1 MVHNHIERLKSKISE
16 MLVKSQASEARLIA
30 SEERLE
36 QQQRIIDRN
45 AFLIQTLQTQQATN
59 ALVIETAQAEKL
71 ALNVTLESN
80 SVLLQ
85 TAQAEHAALQVVHL
99 RQEIVLANSQ
109 TESQERQEARDA
121 FELEVAYLRDNNDA
135 LGLESTALKEE
146 RSARKKKESNAK
158 RSVLRS
164 FDWREDRVDASVL
177 RGAVAFWGATCELVE
192 DANEEQKRMSNKARQ
207 NILKV
212 IVEQGFNG
220 ELHDDMEKAFVKKK
234 RFKVFALG
242 KKSDLESKF
251 GGEAIGSIAHC
262 ENGHEKHMRG
272 LMPSSTSVHNF
283 HRKMNGKAALL
294 GLSSMANNKTWCWG
308 DGLGNQL
315 REGVHRYVKSVYYNK
330 WDTRVTADDPYIV
343 VLTGDLARVNLKGS
357 KCVTLCGA
365 KECDHRLP
373 SQKQSTGGHENNIN
387 QSRNLY
393 VPAAAGYCTESD
405 LMPLFEQLVE
415 LFVEIE
421 HQKYV
426 IVDGIRYD
434 NVFIKVLIVA
444 DMMFLHKFTERGG
457 CCASTTHFCMF
468 CSCMSKFRNEGEPGG
483 CDACRR
489 DGIVYDTQGLQICL
503 HHDMVTPEKKARQR
517 QRQIFL
523 EELLTDKMPPRK
535 KPMWEDKAGLQRAC
549 LERCVPGVTN
559 LDGRLSYRPGDLTAI
574 PKMTIPKLNAWLDQ
588 RCEGITP
595 TTFHNNFNIVCV
607 PLILFN
613 FALKGGC
620 TLSNN
625 PIVGVHNI
633 SESTLLKELRDRQIA
648 IPPRPARHTL
658 RTQGMERSANKS
670 RSQRRCRTGD
680 SHERECVA
688 DIVPLTPE
696 HKAYVAVLRS
706 LLVERLKLEEELE
719 RLTMYAR
726 DTRFDSDV
734 VATKLEFGRVILD
747 MLHCPMRMNEKV
759 LFMLYFAA
767 MNRHPKKCDWQP
779 VLESMTT
786 ILRRIGDLPPSWSH
800 TLKCKKSKA
809 GVILKHKLE
818 VFHMDFEASKY
829 IFNYGNTV
837 ALYEVI
843 DLALGPQT
851 LIDPADGKELVNQ
864 DNLNWR
870 LFIISYLN
878 CLELLTLHRDYRPGE
893 VDELERRCKKMY
905 TLLVTKIGGLEAVTN
920 YFHYVGSGHVVAMCR
935 MWGNLW
941 RYRNEGVEAF
951 NKIVSLRHNKHN
963 GNGGGRKRA
972 RDGVPIETCPEFW
985 SLGQWLG
992 RWSMWHLGYG
1002 DEMDPDLCPSS
1013 YFETPNP
1020 PGAEWERN
1028 TDCDSDDTYTTQS
1041 SSNAGVDDEVF
1052 SVSDEVGS
1060 MVSVEFV
1067 PCTPHDMPMIEC
1079 RAHNLLH
1086 RRCVQ

>member
-1 MVHNHIERLKSKISE
+1 M
-16 MLVKSQASEARLIA
+16 
-30 SEERLE
+30 
-36 QQQRIIDRN
+36 
-45 AFLIQTLQTQQATN
+45 
-59 ALVIETAQAEKL
+59 
-71 ALNVTLESN
+71 
-80 SVLLQ
+80 
-85 TAQAEHAALQVVHL
+85 
-99 RQEIVLANSQ
+99 
-109 TESQERQEARDA
+109 
-121 FELEVAYLRDNNDA
+121 
-135 LGLESTALKEE
+135 
-146 RSARKKKESNAK
+146 
-158 RSVLRS
+158 
-164 FDWREDRVDASVL
+164 
-177 RGAVAFWGATCELVE
+177 
-192 DANEEQKRMSNKARQ
+192 
-207 NILKV
+207 
-212 IVEQGFNG
+212 
-220 ELHDDMEKAFVKKK
+220 
-234 RFKVFALG
+234 
-242 KKSDLESKF
+242 
-251 GGEAIGSIAHC
+251 
-262 ENGHEKHMRG
+262 
-272 LMPSSTSVHNF
+272 
-283 HRKMNGKAALL
+283 
-294 GLSSMANNKTWCWG
+294 
-308 DGLGNQL
+308 
-315 REGVHRYVKSVYYNK
+315 
-330 WDTRVTADDPYIV
+330 
-343 VLTGDLARVNLKGS
+343 
-357 KCVTLCGA
+357 
-365 KECDHRLP
+365 
-373 SQKQSTGGHENNIN
+373 
-387 QSRNLY
+387 
-393 VPAAAGYCTESD
+393 
-405 LMPLFEQLVE
+405 
-415 LFVEIE
+415 
-421 HQKYV
+421 
-426 IVDGIRYD
+426 
-434 NVFIKVLIVA
+434 
-444 DMMFLHKFTERGG
+444 
-457 CCASTTHFCMF
+457 
-468 CSCMSKFRNEGEPGG
+468 
-483 CDACRR
+483 
-489 DGIVYDTQGLQICL
+489 
-503 HHDMVTPEKKARQR
+503 
-517 QRQIFL
+517 
-523 EELLTDKMPPRK
+523 
-535 KPMWEDKAGLQRAC
+535 
-549 LERCVPGVTN
+549 
-559 LDGRLSYRPGDLTAI
+559 
-574 PKMTIPKLNAWLDQ
+574 
-588 RCEGITP
+588 
-595 TTFHNNFNIVCV
+595 
-607 PLILFN
+607 
-613 FALKGGC
+613 
-620 TLSNN
+620 
-625 PIVGVHNI
+625 
-633 SESTLLKELRDRQIA
+633 
-648 IPPRPARHTL
+648 
-658 RTQGMERSANKS
+658 
-670 RSQRRCRTGD
+670 
-680 SHERECVA
+680 
-688 DIVPLTPE
+688 PLTPE

-905 TLLVTKIGGLEAVTN
+905 TLLVTQIGGLEAVTN

-1041 SSNAGVDDEVF
+1041 SSNASVDDDVF

-1060 MVSVEFV
+1060 VVSVEFV
-1067 PCTPHDMPMIEC
+1067 PCTPHDMSMIEC
-1079 RAHNLLH
+1079 RATNLLH

>member
-1 MVHNHIERLKSKISE
+1 M
-16 MLVKSQASEARLIA
+16 
-30 SEERLE
+30 
-36 QQQRIIDRN
+36 
-45 AFLIQTLQTQQATN
+45 
-59 ALVIETAQAEKL
+59 
-71 ALNVTLESN
+71 
-80 SVLLQ
+80 
-85 TAQAEHAALQVVHL
+85 
-99 RQEIVLANSQ
+99 
-109 TESQERQEARDA
+109 
-121 FELEVAYLRDNNDA
+121 
-135 LGLESTALKEE
+135 KEE

-272 LMPSSTSVHNF
+272 LMPSSTSVHNM

-294 GLSSMANNKTWCWG
+294 GLSSMANPKTWCWG

-489 DGIVYDTQGLQICL
+489 DGKVYDTQGLQICL

-670 RSQRRCRTGD
+670 RSQRRCRRGD

-851 LIDPADGKELVNQ
+851 FIDPADGKELVNQ

-905 TLLVTKIGGLEAVTN
+905 TL
-920 YFHYVGSGHVVAMCR
+920 
-935 MWGNLW
+935 
-941 RYRNEGVEAF
+941 
-951 NKIVSLRHNKHN
+951 
-963 GNGGGRKRA
+963 
-972 RDGVPIETCPEFW
+972 
-985 SLGQWLG
+985 
-992 RWSMWHLGYG
+992 
-1002 DEMDPDLCPSS
+1002 
-1013 YFETPNP
+1013 
-1020 PGAEWERN
+1020 
-1028 TDCDSDDTYTTQS
+1028 
-1041 SSNAGVDDEVF
+1041 
-1052 SVSDEVGS
+1052 
-1060 MVSVEFV
+1060 
-1067 PCTPHDMPMIEC
+1067 
-1079 RAHNLLH
+1079 
-1086 RRCVQ
+1086 

>member
-1 MVHNHIERLKSKISE
+1 M
-16 MLVKSQASEARLIA
+16 
-30 SEERLE
+30 
-36 QQQRIIDRN
+36 
-45 AFLIQTLQTQQATN
+45 
-59 ALVIETAQAEKL
+59 
-71 ALNVTLESN
+71 
-80 SVLLQ
+80 
-85 TAQAEHAALQVVHL
+85 
-99 RQEIVLANSQ
+99 
-109 TESQERQEARDA
+109 
-121 FELEVAYLRDNNDA
+121 
-135 LGLESTALKEE
+135 
-146 RSARKKKESNAK
+146 
-158 RSVLRS
+158 
-164 FDWREDRVDASVL
+164 
-177 RGAVAFWGATCELVE
+177 
-192 DANEEQKRMSNKARQ
+192 
-207 NILKV
+207 
-212 IVEQGFNG
+212 
-220 ELHDDMEKAFVKKK
+220 
-234 RFKVFALG
+234 
-242 KKSDLESKF
+242 
-251 GGEAIGSIAHC
+251 
-262 ENGHEKHMRG
+262 
-272 LMPSSTSVHNF
+272 
-283 HRKMNGKAALL
+283 
-294 GLSSMANNKTWCWG
+294 
-308 DGLGNQL
+308 
-315 REGVHRYVKSVYYNK
+315 
-330 WDTRVTADDPYIV
+330 
-343 VLTGDLARVNLKGS
+343 
-357 KCVTLCGA
+357 
-365 KECDHRLP
+365 
-373 SQKQSTGGHENNIN
+373 
-387 QSRNLY
+387 
-393 VPAAAGYCTESD
+393 
-405 LMPLFEQLVE
+405 
-415 LFVEIE
+415 
-421 HQKYV
+421 
-426 IVDGIRYD
+426 
-434 NVFIKVLIVA
+434 
-444 DMMFLHKFTERGG
+444 
-457 CCASTTHFCMF
+457 
-468 CSCMSKFRNEGEPGG
+468 
-483 CDACRR
+483 
-489 DGIVYDTQGLQICL
+489 
-503 HHDMVTPEKKARQR
+503 
-517 QRQIFL
+517 
-523 EELLTDKMPPRK
+523 
-535 KPMWEDKAGLQRAC
+535 
-549 LERCVPGVTN
+549 
-559 LDGRLSYRPGDLTAI
+559 
-574 PKMTIPKLNAWLDQ
+574 
-588 RCEGITP
+588 
-595 TTFHNNFNIVCV
+595 
-607 PLILFN
+607 
-613 FALKGGC
+613 
-620 TLSNN
+620 
-625 PIVGVHNI
+625 
-633 SESTLLKELRDRQIA
+633 
-648 IPPRPARHTL
+648 
-658 RTQGMERSANKS
+658 
-670 RSQRRCRTGD
+670 
-680 SHERECVA
+680 
-688 DIVPLTPE
+688 PLTPE

-800 TLKCKKSKA
+800 TIKCTKSKA

-1002 DEMDPDLCPSS
+1002 DEMDPDLCQSSDFDIANPS
-1013 YFETPNP
+1013 
-1020 PGAEWERN
+1020 GDAWDRN

-1060 MVSVEFV
+1060 VVSVEFV

>member
-16 MLVKSQASEARLIA
+16 MLVNSQASEARQIA

-99 RQEIVLANSQ
+99 RQEIILANSQ
-109 TESQERQEARDA
+109 TEIQERQEARDA

-135 LGLESTALKEE
+135 LGLEITALKEE

-234 RFKVFALG
+234 RFKVFALA

-294 GLSSMANNKTWCWG
+294 GLSSMANKKTWCWG
-308 DGLGNQL
+308 DGMGNQL

-434 NVFIKVLIVA
+434 NVYIKVLIVA

-595 TTFHNNFNIVCV
+595 TTFHNNCNIVCV

-670 RSQRRCRTGD
+670 RSQRRCRRGD

-800 TLKCKKSKA
+800 TVKCKKSKA

-851 LIDPADGKELVNQ
+851 FIDPADGKELVNQ

-905 TLLVTKIGGLEAVTN
+905 TLLVTQIGGLEAVTN

-1041 SSNAGVDDEVF
+1041 SSNAGVDDDVF

-1060 MVSVEFV
+1060 VVSVEFV
-1067 PCTPHDMPMIEC
+1067 PCTPHDMSMIEC
-1079 RAHNLLH
+1079 RATNLLH